1 MVRRRT
7 SIHHL
12 LLENEKLLRV
22 ELNLKSLLDWI
33 VVLVDHE
40 IFKHRVLVLNL
51 AIDLLIQD
59 THSYVGILVE
69 NINLGG
75 NWFLL
80 QEDAR
85 EA

>member
-80 QEDAR
+80 QEDSR

>member
-33 VVLVDHE
+33 VVLVNHE

-59 THSYVGILVE
+59 THSYVRVLVE
-69 NINLGG
+69 NIDLGG